1 MSTAP
6 ETSTSART
14 STTSH
19 AAHEGA
25 EWLPTACIL
34 CSRNCGL
41 EVQLDGGRLAKIRG
55 DEKHPL
61 TAGYLCQKAA
71 RLDHYQNHQDR
82 LSTPLRRRPDG
93 SFEAVSWEL
102 ALGEIAKQLVTI
114 RKQHGG
120 RAFAYYGGG
129 GQGNHLGGVYG
140 RALLEAMGSR
150 YHYSA
155 LAQEKTGDFWVNGR
169 LFGRQTCHVTEG
181 VEQAEVVL
189 FIGTN
194 PWQAHGIPN
203 ARDTLRTLAAD
214 PKRTMIVI
222 DPKRTETA
230 ALSRHHLRV
239 RPGTDA
245 FLLSAILATMVRE
258 GLTSNE
264 FLAERT
270 TGFPAVKAALLEVP
284 IEAHA
289 ARAGIPLAEVQ
300 LVARLLGRAK
310 SAAVRIDL
318 GLQQSL
324 HSTLNSYL
332 EKLLSLLPGQFGR
345 EGCNTLHTFFLPL
358 VGHSDPVGP
367 GSRSWTTAA
376 TGMAEI
382 GKLFPPNVLP
392 AEIDNDR
399 PDRVRALWVDSANPA
414 LSGADTQAYRS
425 AFARLELS
433 VTIDVALTETARLSH
448 WVLPASSQ
456 LEKWEATFFNL
467 EFPTQVAHLRKP
479 LFAPRTGT
487 LSEPEIYRRLLVAMG
502 DLPADFPLLRAIA
515 RADRALP
522 RARLFPLALGAVL
535 KLRPGLKKF
544 AAHLLRQTLGR
555 ALAERAGEDGR
566 ADVAAVL
573 WGASHAY
580 AQKHAA
586 AVRRAGFT
594 GEGPDLGEALFAR
607 LFASRSGA
615 KISTHQHPDALGF
628 IRHPDHRIHLE
639 IPELLA
645 ELRALPQERESA
657 GQQPDPLE
665 RVAGE
670 RRAYNANQ
678 IYRDPAWRKND
689 AEGALQIHPEDAKT
703 LGLTQGGRAVC
714 ESARGSVE
722 VQVLVTDAVQ
732 PGMVTL
738 PNGYGTE
745 HPVSEA
751 GSGPAASAAAGRPA
765 AGPAVN
771 LLTDSAWRD
780 AIAGTPLHKH
790 VRVRV
795 RPVA

>member
-55 DEKHPL
+55 DQQHPL
-61 TAGYLCQKAA
+61 SAGYLCQKAA

-82 LSTPLRRRPDG
+82 LSTPLRRRADG

-102 ALGEIAKQLVTI
+102 ALGEIAKQLVAI

-169 LFGRQTCHVTEG
+169 LFGKQTCHVTEG
-181 VEQAEVVL
+181 VEHAEVVV

-203 ARDTLRTLAAD
+203 ARDTLRELAAD
-214 PKRTMIVI
+214 PKRTMVVI

-230 ALSRHHLRV
+230 ALARHHLRV

-245 FLLSAILATMVRE
+245 FLLAAILATMVRE

-264 FLAERT
+264 FLGTRT
-270 TGFPAVKAALLEVP
+270 HGFEAVKAALLEVP
-284 IEAHA
+284 IEAYA
-289 ARAGIPLAEVQ
+289 ARAGIPLEQVQ
-300 LVARLLGRAK
+300 LVAGLLARAR

-318 GLQQSL
+318 GLQQSP

-332 EKLLSLLPGQFGR
+332 EKLLWLLPGHFGR

-367 GSRSWTTAA
+367 GSRSWATTA

-414 LSGADTQAYRS
+414 LSGADTQAYRK
-425 AFARLELS
+425 AFAKLELS
-433 VTIDVALTETARLSH
+433 VTVDVALTETARLSQ

-479 LFAPRTGT
+479 LLAQKPGT

-502 DLPADFPLLRAIA
+502 DLPADFPLLRAVA
-515 RADRALP
+515 RLDRALP
-522 RARLFPLALGAVL
+522 KARLFPLALSAALLL
-535 KLRPGLKKF
+535 KPELKKF
-544 AAHLLRQTLGR
+544 AAHILRQTLGQ

-573 WGASHAY
+573 WGAAHAY
-580 AQKHAA
+580 AQKHRA
-586 AVRRAGFT
+586 AVRRAGIE
-594 GEGPDLGEALFAR
+594 GEGADLGEALFAK
-607 LFASRSGA
+607 LFSSRSGT
-615 KISTHQHPDALGF
+615 KISTHQHPDAFGF

-645 ELRALPQERESA
+645 ELRALKDEPESA
-657 GQQPDPLE
+657 LQKEFPLLL
-665 RVAGE
+665 VAGE
-670 RRAYNANQ
+670 RRAYNANL
-678 IYRDPAWRKND
+678 IYRDPAWRKSD
-689 AEGALQIHPEDAKT
+689 GAGALQIHPDDARA

-714 ESARGSVE
+714 ESPRGSLV
-722 VQVLVTDAVQ
+722 VQVAITDSIQA
-732 PGMVTL
+732 GMVTL

-745 HPVSEA
+745 HPA
-751 GSGPAASAAAGRPA
+751 GTAGAVDSARATS
-765 AGPAVN
+765 GPAVN
-771 LLTDSAWRD
+771 HLTDAAWRD
-780 AIAGTPLHKH
+780 AIAGTPFHKH